1 MSTLDLV
8 GPAVRSAMERFV
20 EHVVKKDIHRA
31 WEGAGFPHT
40 EADPAARPE
49 RVSLF
54 KAYCAAVNW
63 SDRTQTSAALY
74 AFRELVNDAATELD
88 SATDLLGE
96 QEWRGYLWR
105 LNEAAEREHLVIDD
119 RHLIHLP
126 SSVGLADEVWDGLS
140 NADTVLEHL
149 KRLQNAINDEDPSL
163 VIGLSK
169 ELTESAAKI
178 VLTELNVAYAA
189 KTPLPTLVSKVRDAL
204 KLHHVEMPKPDAN
217 PDAERA
223 AKGINKALSG
233 AANVVVGLDEFRNA
247 AGTGHG
253 RLRTVQG
260 LSTRHSRL
268 AVDAA
273 ALWCNLVFS
282 TLTDERAPWRKAD

>member
-1 MSTLDLV
+1 MTTPDLV
-8 GPAVRSAMERFV
+8 GPAIRSAIERFAQ
-20 EHVVKKDIHRA
+20 HVVKNDIHRA

-54 KAYCAAVNW
+54 KAYCAAVSW

-74 AFRELVNDAATELD
+74 AFRELINDAAAELEV
-88 SATDLLGE
+88 ATDLYGE
-96 QEWRGYLWR
+96 QTWKGFLER
-105 LNEAAEREHLVIDD
+105 LRQAVERKHLVIDNEY
-119 RHLIHLP
+119 LIHLP

-149 KRLQNAINDEDPSL
+149 NRLQNAIKDEDPSL

-178 VLTELNVAYAA
+178 VLTELNVTYTT
-189 KTPLPTLVSKVRDAL
+189 KDSLPALVNKVRDAL
-204 KLHHVEMPKPDAN
+204 KLHHLDIPGTDAT
-217 PDAERA
+217 PEAERA

-260 LSTRHSRL
+260 LGSRHSRL

-282 TLTDERAPWRKAD
+282 TLADERAPWRNSS